1 MFVTV
6 FQICLVCSK
15 FVYWVRL
22 EVEPRL
28 NRINSLEPLMQIIW
42 KLTNFTSKLK
52 YSQLTTVTIGALL
65 SWHTLT
71 FIHSFNVL
79 LVYVML
85 MLHLRHFLLFEHL
98 KNPPNYVR
106 QTVAKLLD
114 QRLIIISKCG
124 CIKFRLK
131 TWKSEDKVETCNYK
145 MHWYNPTLGSSKL
158 LLTSSFSY
166 HIFFVSIFFKYLGQ
180 F

>member
-1 MFVTV
+1 MTV
-6 FQICLVCSK
+6 IKICLVCSK

-71 FIHSFNVL
+71 FIQSFNVL
-79 LVYVML
+79 LMYVMC
-85 MLHLRHFLLFEHL
+85 MLHLRHFILLFEHL
-98 KNPPNYVR
+98 KNPSNYVR

-114 QRLIIISKCG
+114 QRLISISKCR

-145 MHWYNPTLGSSKL
+145 MHWYNPTLDLSNVL
-158 LLTSSFSY
+158 P
-166 HIFFVSIFFKYLGQ
+166 V
-180 F
+180 